1 MDFLTDLFTDLTVRD
16 SYLVLLFLLAAF
28 LIGLITGWMYWRNRL
43 AEMSS
48 RLNAALEHSG
58 RMQTDMDSL
67 QLRLKSLEEEV
78 VQFSSDVDDYREK
91 LRTCQAEKG
100 QLSTHVQALKE
111 QQPQTVFPQNISFD
125 NTEDEPKNGPDDLK
139 RISGIGPKLEAKLN
153 QLGIYNYK
161 QISGW
166 TEAEANQI
174 NESIGSIPGR
184 ILRDNWI
191 GQARIL
197 EIRKLENP
205 EFHTWQPPT
214 NQNDLKIIEGIGPK
228 IEKLLNANGIQTWQD
243 LASSEASQLRSI
255 LNSAGPNY
263 RIHFPDTWPIQAAIA
278 VKGDWEAF
286 REYTDFLIGG
296 RNPDEV
302 L

>member
-1 MDFLTDLFTDLTVRD
+1 MDFLTDLFTYLTVRD
-16 SYLVLLFLLAAF
+16 SLLVLLFLFAAF
-28 LIGLITGWMYWRNRL
+28 LIGLITGWMYWRSRL
-43 AEMSS
+43 AEMST
-48 RLNAALEHSG
+48 RLNTALEHSG
-58 RMQTDMDSL
+58 RLQTDMDSL
-67 QLRLKSLEEEV
+67 QLRLKSVEEEV

-111 QQPQTVFPQNISFD
+111 QQSQSVSTQNISLVKFA
-125 NTEDEPKNGPDDLK
+125 DEPSNGADDLK
-139 RISGIGPKLEAKLN
+139 RINGIGPKLEAMLN
-153 QLGIYNYK
+153 QLGIYTYK

-166 TEAEANQI
+166 TEAEANQMD
-174 NESIGSIPGR
+174 ESIGSIRGR

-197 EIRKLENP
+197 ELQKLENP
-205 EFHTWQPPT
+205 GFNTWQPPA
-214 NQNDLKIIEGIGPK
+214 NHHDLKIIEGIGPK
-228 IEKLLNANGIQTWQD
+228 IEKLLNAQGIRTWQD
-243 LASSEASQLRSI
+243 LANTQASQLRSI
-255 LNSAGPNY
+255 LHSAGPNY

-302 L
+302 A

>member
-1 MDFLTDLFTDLTVRD
+1 MDFLTDLFTYMTVRD
-16 SYLVLLFLLAAF
+16 SLLVLLFLFAAF

-43 AEMSS
+43 SEMST
-48 RLNAALEHSG
+48 RLNTALEHSG
-58 RMQTDMDSL
+58 RLQTDFDSL
-67 QLRLKSLEEEV
+67 QLRLKSAEDEV

-100 QLSTHVQALKE
+100 QLSTQIQVLKE
-111 QQPQTVFPQNISFD
+111 QPTPAVSPHNSPLVR
-125 NTEDEPKNGPDDLK
+125 TTDEASNGPDDLK
-139 RISGIGPKLEAKLN
+139 RINGIGPKLEATLN
-153 QLGIYNYK
+153 QLGIFTYK

-166 TEAEANQI
+166 TDAEANQMD
-174 NESIGSIPGR
+174 ESIGSIPGR

-197 EIRKLENP
+197 ELQKLENP
-205 EFHTWQPPT
+205 GFNTWQPPADHH
-214 NQNDLKIIEGIGPK
+214 DLKIIEGIGPK
-228 IEKLLNANGIQTWQD
+228 IEKLLNARGIQTWKD
-243 LASSEASQLRSI
+243 LANTQVSQLRSI
-255 LNSAGPNY
+255 LHSAGPNY

-302 L
+302 A